1 MRQRAIVLFTGDP
14 RRESARKG
22 LPARLLASLHRQLI
36 ATIER
41 RSDVELILAS
51 DSSHGFHLE
60 AATDSALLTTP
71 GFSEKVAGAFRFAFE
86 RGASSVLLLAG
97 DIAGLE
103 GELLDDAFARLDAG
117 DDSVIGPSS
126 DGGFYLLGLRDRDL
140 AGAIPWDGIPWFSSS
155 VTSSLVAELRAL
167 HATPSFLRVIDDID
181 DRADA
186 VRVCRALPSRFSSL
200 RSAIAGSLGRTHASH
215 SATFAHAVIH
225 RSTLALR
232 APPAA

>member
-1 MRQRAIVLFTGDP
+1 MNQRAIVLFTGDP

-22 LPARLLASLHRQLI
+22 LPTRLLTSLHRQLI

-51 DSSHGFHLE
+51 DSRDGFLLE
-60 AATDSALLTTP
+60 SGLDSTRLLTP
-71 GFSEKVAGAFRFAFE
+71 AFGEKVAAAFRFAFD

-103 GELLDDAFARLDAG
+103 GELLDDAFARLESNA
-117 DDSVIGPSS
+117 SVIGPSS

-140 AGAIPWDGIPWFSSS
+140 SGAIRWNEIPWFSSS
-155 VTSSLVAELRAL
+155 VTATLIGDL
-167 HATPSFLRVIDDID
+167 HTLDASPSYLQAIDDID
-181 DRADA
+181 DRSDA
-186 VRVCRALPSRFSSL
+186 IRVCRALSPRFSSL
-200 RSAIAGSLGRTHASH
+200 RSAIAGSLGLIHH
-215 SATFAHAVIH
+215 SNRAAFARAAIH